1 MHVNQLLRK
10 LFELQFAVGL
20 TFHDGRSQLSM
31 YASIKKKGV
40 TMKFPITLLTMLVG
54 ASLLGAPASVD
65 TRAKAGAETLRASSI
80 MQPQKRLASPIQQDV
95 REAHSHVKAQ
105 LASLQMEQDPFA
117 RVYIVT
123 SRASWVGL
131 RSIARNGVARRD
143 SIGSVLVVSEIRAH
157 QLGEVS
163 DYIHHRE
170 RRCGGYFAFK
180 SRSEANAFIASDRTF
195 EAVRRSALTS
205 YTIDRPGT
213 VALWLPQVSEANIYN
228 TINHLSS
235 YQNRYYA
242 SATGKSSAE
251 WIRASWQT
259 LAGSRSDVTTELFTN
274 CSNCSTQPSVIL
286 TIQGTVFPDEIVVL
300 GGHLDSINGSAGGN
314 LSQRAPGADD
324 DASGIATLTEVI
336 RIALADGWRPQRT
349 VKFMAYAAEE
359 VGLRGS
365 RAIAQSFRASNRNV
379 VGVLQLDMTNYKSGP
394 VEDMQLITDYSNPDM
409 QAFLVDLFDRY
420 LAPLGLTRGT
430 YTCGYGCSDHASW
443 TSSGYPSAMMFEAG
457 DVSGDFPYIH
467 TTGDTLANMGE
478 SAEHS
483 AKFAKL
489 GLAFLAE
496 LGKSAHKWEADCKLP
511 PRVLI
516 EP

>member
-1 MHVNQLLRK
+1 MKLPVN
-10 LFELQFAVGL
+10 
-20 TFHDGRSQLSM
+20 
-31 YASIKKKGV
+31 
-40 TMKFPITLLTMLVG
+40 LLTMLV
-54 ASLLGAPASVD
+54 AAALLGAPVFID
-65 TRAKAGAETLRASSI
+65 THAKAGAQTVVASSVL
-80 MQPQKRLASPIQQDV
+80 QPEKQRALLVPQDAGHV
-95 REAHSHVKAQ
+95 DSHAKAQ
-105 LASLQMEQDPFA
+105 LASMQMEQDPFA

-123 SRASWVGL
+123 SRQSWQGL
-131 RSIARNGVARRD
+131 RGIARNGVARRD
-143 SIGSVLVVSEIRAH
+143 SIGASLVVSEIKAY

-163 DYIHHRE
+163 EYIHQRE
-170 RRCGGYFAFK
+170 LRCGGYFAFK
-180 SRSEANAFIASDRTF
+180 SRGEADAFIASDRTF
-195 EAVRRSALTS
+195 QAVQKSALS
-205 YTIDRPGT
+205 FYTIDNPGT
-213 VALWLPQVSEANIYN
+213 VALWLPQVSESNIYD

-242 SATGKSSAE
+242 SATGRSSAE
-251 WIRASWQT
+251 WIRDSWQA
-259 LAGSRSDVTTELFTN
+259 LAGSRSDVTTELFTA

-286 TIQGTVFPDEIVVL
+286 TIQGTDFPDEIVVL
-300 GGHLDSINGSAGGN
+300 GGHLDSINGSAGGS

-336 RIALADGWRPQRT
+336 RIALASGWRPQRT

-365 RAIAQSFRASNRNV
+365 KAIAQSFRASNRNV
-379 VGVLQLDMTNYKSGP
+379 VGALQLDMTNYKSGP
-394 VEDMQLITDYSNPDM
+394 VEDMQLITDYSNPDL
-409 QAFLVDLFDRY
+409 QTFLVELFDRY

-457 DVSGDFPYIH
+457 DLSGDFPYIH

-496 LGKSAHKWEADCKLP
+496 LGKSANKWQADCKLP

-516 EP
+516 QP

>member
-1 MHVNQLLRK
+1 MLVS
-10 LFELQFAVGL
+10 A
-20 TFHDGRSQLSM
+20 
-31 YASIKKKGV
+31 
-40 TMKFPITLLTMLVG
+40 TLLGT
-54 ASLLGAPASVD
+54 PAVVE
-65 TRAKAGAETLRASSI
+65 THAKADAQTVAAASKVRPEK
-80 MQPQKRLASPIQQDV
+80 QHAPLAFQDI
-95 REAHSHVKAQ
+95 RHAHSHAEVQ
-105 LASLQMEQDPFA
+105 LASMHMEQNPFA

-123 SRASWVGL
+123 SRDSWLGL
-131 RSIARNGVARRD
+131 RRIARKGVARRD
-143 SIGSVLVVSEIRAH
+143 SIGTALVVSEIKAY
-157 QLGEVS
+157 QLSEVS
-163 DYIHHRE
+163 EYIHHRE
-170 RRCGGYFAFK
+170 LRCGGYFAFK
-180 SRSEANAFIASDRTF
+180 SRREADAFIASDRTYQ
-195 EAVRRSALTS
+195 AVQKSAQAV
-205 YTIDRPGT
+205 YTVDNPGT
-213 VALWLPQVSEANIYN
+213 VSLWLPQVSEANIYG

-242 SATGKSSAE
+242 SATGKLSAE
-251 WIRASWQT
+251 WIRDSWQA
-259 LAGSRSDVTTELFTN
+259 LAGSRSDVTTELFTA

-286 TIQGTVFPDEIVVL
+286 TIQGADFPDEIVVL
-300 GGHLDSINGSAGGN
+300 GGHLDSINGSAGGS
-314 LSQRAPGADD
+314 LSQNAPGADD

-336 RIALADGWRPQRT
+336 RIALADGWRPKRT

-365 RAIAQSFRASNRNV
+365 RAIAQSFRASNQNV
-379 VGVLQLDMTNYKSGP
+379 VGALQLDMTNYKYGP
-394 VEDMQLITDYSNPDM
+394 VADMQLITDYSNPDM
-409 QAFLVDLFDRY
+409 KTFLVDVFDRY

-489 GLAFLAE
+489 GLAFLGE
-496 LGKSAHKWEADCKLP
+496 LGKTSNKWQADCRLP

-516 EP
+516 QP